1 MQQLEVGKPYQA
13 GLKRIS
19 EGFVFVFNQSGGV
32 LKIVFDSPLD
42 SEIKEIKDGKIKLGL
57 IEEKGIIFLLFKFGH
72 LPWMD
77 TPYNVTLS
85 QPYELQELADEKT
98 GYAVQ
103 IILIDG
109 MTGIVKALKLIE
121 LPHEMSKRLKEL
133 VENQRKAPLPDYD
146 AVLNKL
152 YSTYDTIDFLA
163 EATIYILY

>member
-1 MQQLEVGKPYQA
+1 MQQEVGKPHQA

-19 EGFVFVFNQSGGV
+19 EGFVLDFNQGGGF

-42 SEIKEIKDGKIKLGL
+42 SEIKEIEDGKIKLGL
-57 IEEKGIIFLLFKFGH
+57 IEEKGIIFFLFKFGN

-77 TPYNVTLS
+77 TPYKVALS
-85 QPYELQELADEKT
+85 QPYELRELTDEKT
-98 GYAVQ
+98 GFTVQ

-121 LPHEMSKRLKEL
+121 LPHEMSKRFKEL
-133 VENQRKAPLPDYD
+133 VDNQRKAPLPDYE

-152 YSTYDTIDFLA
+152 YSTYDTIDFLT
-163 EATIYILY
+163 EADIYTL